1 MDITDWIGTVG
12 VFILLLAYFLVVI
25 NVIETKGII
34 YILMNLFG
42 APHCWSSLVFAKL
55 LAVYHPRN
63 GLDSGIGL
71 FALRFSKVERR
82 LIDSL

>member
-42 APHCWSSLVFAKL
+42 ALIAGAASYLLNYWPFIILEMAWTLVSAYSLYDFLK
-55 LAVYHPRN
+55 
-63 GLDSGIGL
+63 
-71 FALRFSKVERR
+71 SKGA
-82 LIDSL
+82 